1 MAWRCSGSSNDQL
14 VDNLYNAGII
24 RSTRIREAMKA
35 TDRKHYV
42 AKADDP
48 YMDAPQ
54 YIGHNATIS
63 APHMHAHAL
72 EHLAEHLQPGAKV
85 LDVGCGS
92 GELTAL
98 SENNLRK
105 DKHASTMESGAIS
118 IVTGDGRKGYPPD
131 APYDVIHVGAAAPIL
146 PQLLVEQL
154 RPGGRM
160 FIPIGTSSQAVWSIS
175 KDASGNVTKE
185 KLFG

>member
-1 MAWRCSGSSNDQL
+1 
-14 VDNLYNAGII
+14 
-24 RSTRIREAMKA
+24 
-35 TDRKHYV
+35 
-42 AKADDP
+42 
-48 YMDAPQ
+48 
-54 YIGHNATIS
+54 
-63 APHMHAHAL
+63 
-72 EHLAEHLQPGAKV
+72 
-85 LDVGCGS
+85 
-92 GELTAL
+92 
-98 SENNLRK
+98 
-105 DKHASTMESGAIS
+105 MESGAIS